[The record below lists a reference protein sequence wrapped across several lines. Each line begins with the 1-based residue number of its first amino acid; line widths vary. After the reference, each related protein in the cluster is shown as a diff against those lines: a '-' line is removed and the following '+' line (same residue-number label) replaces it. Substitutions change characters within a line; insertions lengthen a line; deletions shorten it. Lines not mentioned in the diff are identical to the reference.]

1 MGDKLFCLYL
11 KKKERFIKKKNAEEQ
26 WKARCPSFTLGIER
40 GLYLW
45 ICAKLA
51 VLPNPTWAWDVT
63 CAYQA
68 IGAHSFKVF
77 LRERDGCYVKF

>member
-1 MGDKLFCLYL
+1 MGDKLFCLFFFF
-11 KKKERFIKKKNAEEQ
+11 KKERSIKKNAEEQ

-51 VLPNPTWAWDVT
+51 ALQNPTWAWDVT

-77 LRERDGCYVKF
+77 